1 MQLWACVL
9 LGVHLLQAVGAYW
22 MDEVAHQGLAPF
34 NLNPNYPVFRN
45 VKTYGAKGDGMTD
58 DTAAINAAISDGN
71 RCGFG
76 GVCQGAT
83 TTPAIVYFPAGF
95 VLPRHNASHCGS
107 PLLIQPQNLQS
118 LVFYSANLLHSTG
131 RRSHLHA
138 HH

>member
-1 MQLWACVL
+1 MRLWAFIL
-9 LGVHLLQAVGAYW
+9 LGASLLQAVGAYW

-34 NLNPNYPVFRN
+34 NPNPNYHVFRN
-45 VKTYGAKGDGMTD
+45 VRTYGAKGDGVTD

-95 VLPRHNASHCGS
+95 VLPRRNASYCGS
-107 PLLIQPQNLQS
+107 PC
-118 LVFYSANLLHSTG
+118 
-131 RRSHLHA
+131 
-138 HH
+138 